1 MATIVQHTETNEQYV
16 LLGSG
21 FGMFQSKKPN
31 WLLGNL
37 AADVD
42 GAECALVC
50 VSNGSGLI
58 GWLDSKE
65 VNVISVDGTPV
76 GEILPATQ

>member
-1 MATIVQHTETNEQYV
+1 MATIVQHTDTGKQFV
-16 LLGSG
+16 LLGAG

-37 AADVD
+37 AADVEGD
-42 GAECALVC
+42 ECALVC
-50 VSNGSGLI
+50 VCNSAGMI

-65 VNVISVDGTPV
+65 VNVVSVDGKP
-76 GEILPATQ
+76 IDQLLP